1 MNTAAQFI
9 EQLGLEFPELRE
21 DIREYESLLHVQM
34 GSFARITQGAIDA
47 GDFETLRRQF
57 MLADR
62 FFSDAA
68 PDLQNAFYVSYLEYM
83 DFRGPY
89 GQRAQSFMS
98 SALRKGWQDIMDYM
112 DELSRKGQSDK
123 RES

>member
-21 DIREYESLLHVQM
+21 DIKEYEGLLHVQM
-34 GSFARITQGAIDA
+34 GSFARITQAAIDA

-62 FFSDAA
+62 FFRDAA
-68 PDLQNAFYVSYLEYM
+68 PDLQNAFYVSYLEHM
-83 DFRGPY
+83 DFRGPH

-112 DELSRKGQSDK
+112 DELFRKGQSDK
-123 RES
+123 R

>member
-21 DIREYESLLHVQM
+21 DISEYEGLLHVQM
-34 GSFARITQGAIDA
+34 GSFSRITQAAIDA

-62 FFSDAA
+62 FFRDAA
-68 PDLQNAFYVSYLEYM
+68 PDLQNAFYVSYLEHM
-83 DFRGPY
+83 DFRGPH
-89 GQRAQSFMS
+89 GQQAQSLMS
-98 SALRKGWQDIMDYM
+98 SALRKGWQDMVDYM
-112 DELSRKGQSDK
+112 DE
-123 RES
+123 